1 MCLIRCAKTYTWTA
15 QIIYNNDLLSSA
27 HKFWKNKEYKIE
39 NKNLMKSDSKIGN
52 YIANKF
58 ESEYT
63 FFIKI
68 IELSPG
74 TVYLTLINRN

>member
-1 MCLIRCAKTYTWTA
+1 
-15 QIIYNNDLLSSA
+15 
-27 HKFWKNKEYKIE
+27 
-39 NKNLMKSDSKIGN
+39 MKSDSKIGN